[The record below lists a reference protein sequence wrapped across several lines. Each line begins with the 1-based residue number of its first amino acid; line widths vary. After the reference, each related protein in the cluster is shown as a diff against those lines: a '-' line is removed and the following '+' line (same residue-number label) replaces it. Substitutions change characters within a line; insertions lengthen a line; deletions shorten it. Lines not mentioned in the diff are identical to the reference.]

1 MRRTYY
7 VNGSAVRELDTQP
20 VRNPERQPRPERRKI
35 EEEQRKKH
43 RRNAARRNRERALYM
58 NPGYVMFL
66 SACVVVVAFAAV
78 ALIQMQSQVSQRM
91 KHIAALESQIADLK
105 ADNDA
110 RYKEIVT
117 SVDLDYIKDVA
128 INQLGMNYASEEQV
142 IYFSVENNNFMDQYS
157 DIPE

>member
-1 MRRTYY
+1 MSRTYY
-7 VNGSAVRELDTQP
+7 VNGSAVRELETQP
-20 VRNPERQPRPERRKI
+20 LRRPERPDRRKI
-35 EEEQRKKH
+35 EEEQRKKR

-58 NPGYVMFL
+58 SRGYVMFL
-66 SACVVVVAFAAV
+66 SACVAVVALAAV
-78 ALIQMQSQVSQRM
+78 SLIQMQSQVSQRM
-91 KHIAALESQIADLK
+91 KNIAALESHITDLK

-117 SVDLDYIKDVA
+117 SVDLEYIKDVA

-142 IYFSVENNNFMDQYS
+142 IYFSVENNNFMDQYE

>member
-1 MRRTYY
+1 MSRTYY
-7 VNGSAVRELDTQP
+7 VNGSAVRELETQP
-20 VRNPERQPRPERRKI
+20 VRQPERRPRTDRRKI

-43 RRNAARRNRERALYM
+43 RRNAARRNRERAFYM
-58 NPGYVMFL
+58 NKGYVIFL
-66 SACVVVVAFAAV
+66 SACVAVVAFAAV
-78 ALIQMQSQVSQRM
+78 SLIQMQSQVSQRM
-91 KHIAALESQIADLK
+91 RNIASLESQITDLK

-110 RYKEIVT
+110 RYKEIIT

-128 INQLGMNYASEEQV
+128 INQLGMNYATEDQI